1 MNSSYDMDQRK
12 GEAFSR
18 SSLLWVIATALVAIA
33 TMLTPG
39 LALAEEN
46 SLLPQGNL
54 TLDANPEGTSV
65 KNEAPSVSSSNNAAI
80 TSDAAASTSKTDSA
94 ATSDATT
101 EVASN
106 ASDSN
111 SAASNSNTST
121 NEIDASNKRTEDADS
136 IKSTKN
142 NSEEAAKTSTSNDSS
157 CQVKEINEPESS
169 KTTKTT
175 AKDSSSGDESAVNS
189 TKESGS
195 LIDSAGSIVATSN
208 TKPSD
213 ASKAAPIAKSPKSSD
228 IKTQDTFKVTF
239 VFGGHI
245 DRTDDGKSYT
255 ASMLSPS
262 LSEVFLSDKKDG
274 SSYEDAEGNTY
285 SPNWANTEYNGSFTT
300 YTYNGYSYPAVT
312 LNLDSDDLIPTNI
325 YRMGYDF
332 IGWWRPSINDYWM
345 WSTANELTEDELAAS
360 YLLIAT
366 WHPQED
372 YNLYVNITN
381 TTGDPND
388 QTYIH
393 NEGTGK
399 LWFESVTLPAIDS
412 SNAATYG
419 YSLDSSGHVVDGDD
433 SYEFAGYVLNINN
446 FYKYNEGKCY
456 VVGDDDSYG
465 PIPVVS
471 AGTYSFGNLYYA
483 LIGGTFPGNRWYPS
497 NENYPFELIDPSG
510 ERTIFDQQLT
520 IRAVFKKVAATPT
533 AKYDVTYNNT
543 TAAGATNGQTAT
555 VTGKKSTYTVEDP
568 SDSTWTYS
576 AFTKPSDY
584 HFAGWATSAA
594 NAAARTIA
602 LHVGDPLSSLSGLG
616 TSTSAANPVAL
627 FAVWEADTYTVRYFV
642 NDGSTATP
650 VTFTLNVADKGT
662 DTVKSDSDLS
672 FSNSGYNFNGWT
684 VGSASSTTTA
694 AAGDLMSTL
703 IPVKDGTID
712 LYAQWLANEFTI
724 NYVYNGGKVGTSSGP
739 SNGNTYTPGVTTLT
753 GVPAV
758 KKTGSYLDGW
768 SDASGAKVVNS
779 DGTVVAG
786 GSIATATAGS
796 THTLTAIWKYR
807 TYTINWWKKW
817 SSTGSYSASDSMI
830 GATTFTYGNTS
841 SISATDP
848 YPLTAGSSTA
858 TSGSDTYQ
866 FQGWYLAVGS
876 GNWDTPATGI
886 TALSAADSIASALAV
901 AGVRSTDSASDATGT
916 LTILAVWKKLGS
928 FNLVFNTN
936 YPSATGITSTS
947 TTKTVTQGNNF
958 AFSTVAEPTVSGYTF
973 AGWKDIA
980 DSNVYKAGTAK
991 DTLNSVQKQHVFD
1004 AQWTPNTVNFVLND
1018 GATDTSINLH
1028 GKTNPS
1034 AKVEAT
1040 VQGSDLT
1047 SATPTRDGYDFLG
1060 WARSAAADGDASGVI
1075 IGGPSAKTY
1084 VIVPG
1089 DAPSDPT
1096 TMNLFAVWGPTKYQV
1111 WYDANPKSGDTKN
1124 SVTFKKGSSTVSSPY
1139 QYTSTATA
1147 SDPFFD
1153 TPDITAHYG
1162 DASGDWYEF
1171 KGWSTTPGGTTP
1183 IAHNATIKDLFID
1196 PAPASAKP
1204 TSSTHNTLYAIWKAV
1219 TFDVS
1224 YDVRDTNGTVSNAG
1238 PYTIDLATGTTVT
1251 TSTANP
1257 NTGYAIATPNTWTDA
1272 SGNAVS
1278 VTGAGT
1284 ATIAPTISDLRA
1296 LKTAGN
1302 TSYTFYANF
1311 TAGSYGYEVQA
1322 FMEDASGAYP
1332 TTYTWRWT
1340 MPGGQS
1346 LKASYGSTVR
1356 ATDTLTSGTY
1366 SGKALRDLPLV
1377 DTSKWT
1383 SSIDNAKL
1391 YVFDSAN
1398 ANNVPQ
1404 ISSISDNTANNVLKV
1419 YFKRRTFDLTSAFK
1433 TINKTVAND
1442 GTVNST
1448 TIAGAPSGFTGTSEA
1463 NLNGGAAT
1471 TGLRWGQSISVT
1483 SPTYAGYNF
1492 SWAVTTPTSATSTA
1506 PGTSF
1511 ALSAADMAAAYDANN
1526 ASPKAELTGTFDVI
1540 LYTVTLTDPD
1550 PNSTH
1555 NWTRGGASN
1564 TAASA
1569 LQTAKT
1575 VSRQVAHDGTLGSWV
1590 PDTTDSSTY
1599 TYYFAGWYRS
1609 DDVSQTVISSS
1620 TLAGVTPWTAD
1631 VTYVAK
1637 WLPKVVVTYDQGDN
1651 DSFGNPKAGWSSKS
1665 ISLSKVTTS
1674 DMVGTK
1680 APFETVVGSGTL
1692 VGGKPKA
1699 ADGWEFDYW
1708 TIEGSTVHYG
1718 HDSALPGT
1726 SQYVAATDA
1735 NGFNLGHNYTFIA
1748 HWKALSVKVVVNNA
1762 GPVRNNGTVNTDT
1775 ITATLPTVSKTYST
1789 DDVLDLADYQP
1800 TTVPAGYT
1808 HVGWKD
1814 AAGHTY
1820 GTTGTFH
1827 LTKDGITLT
1836 PIFDEKTVKVS
1847 YKLATNSASKG
1858 SITGTSEDTVYA
1870 VKHNGVTAHTATS
1883 TDSKGY
1889 DFVSWTDADN
1899 AAGNRVDTTSTTGAL
1914 AVADVKALL
1923 DAAGVLAADKTYYAN
1938 FKTNQYTITFSPDGT
1953 DGTNDYSNTTVAT
1966 GTHGNGNNDFK
1977 VDWNTKIDNPG
1988 DSVAV
1993 TVPLGFKQDGWVVT
2007 VVGTGATSSISG
2019 TSADLYGAY
2028 NYTVKDDV
2036 VLKAHF
2042 VADTGAN
2049 FTVNYSYDPEGI
2061 SSFSGSTPS
2070 NTVAWGGPV
2079 LPTVAGDLNPVQS
2092 GYTFEGWYAQ
2102 YTAPAAAGAAGT
2114 YTTKVD
2120 TTDGKFGTIYN
2131 LLVAAGASAPNL
2143 VKTSPQ
2149 SITIYAKWT
2158 AKTFG
2163 VIFDTFGNVA
2173 DDASTTADD
2182 PNQTTIAN
2190 RSAKWND
2197 KAGTFWIDPT
2207 SGTLTRPGY
2216 TLTGWSA
2223 TYTTT
2228 GSGTTQSRASVASGD
2243 TYAVLAGNAEANA
2256 PVTLHAIWTAQSY
2269 NVTYDYN
2276 DATIMGGTKTP
2287 DATGKYQWTQSRDYY
2302 NDPSGNVPSRTGWH
2316 FDGWKVSFKGSPSAG
2331 ASMQT
2336 MNGTTITGHGSTTM
2350 HDLMQGHAEGLATDP
2365 VMTLT
2370 AQWTQESSYQWQ
2382 DVLVHL
2388 DGTTEN
2394 GTLSSSNTVAGNSSV
2409 AFTSYGTPKTS
2420 YEGYDFDNHVASN
2433 PNFTTATATSIT
2445 VTAGSS
2451 MIYKVYYL
2459 ERGYTIQ
2466 YYKEATDLT
2475 YTDST
2480 SDNPYTS
2487 DTVKLPTST
2496 PTKAGYT
2503 FKGWQLVDPAS
2514 GAGAIA
2520 GDITTATGAARK
2532 ISDVLTTAPA
2542 AGTILKAVAKFEENK
2557 ATITWKADTN
2567 GTVSPSDNSVSID
2580 ATTGTFST
2588 GSGTT
2593 IKAVPN
2599 TNFDFEGWYANYNGP
2614 AGTVNEK
2621 VTSASPYVRLT
2632 ESTPGSGIYDTIE
2645 PIKWTQTAGGTP
2657 IWSTITFTAKFVVS
2671 SSLTVTIDHYVED
2684 ATNGT
2689 WNKTTVTD
2697 RSATDG
2703 TSYTAAP
2710 MPGLPSGY
2718 TKNSSVTVPATYPA
2732 YKETG
2737 TINAAVPASLHFV
2750 LYYTAD
2756 LNNVSYQYVD
2766 ASGNVT
2772 TSVPATA
2779 PVLSTLSGV
2788 GSHKTGTTFTVEA
2801 KPSVTGYTFTG
2812 WYVQGDASKT
2822 DVSGTPMT
2830 MAGKDIVLVGTWEI
2844 AHYTVNFINAPSTDQ
2859 AVIDGCTVTQQTGGY
2874 TVDYNQPVSS
2884 KVGSISA
2891 TASLPD
2897 VSWHEQGSHTLVGW
2911 DKLIDGVV
2919 TGSPLGITDPLS
2931 EVVTSNVTFRAR
2943 WANTYDVQYTRG
2955 DHGTFKDF
2963 TNTKTF
2969 IDWSSL
2975 PIGTVIDPGYTFTAT
2990 TGHVGYNGTTE
3001 ATSGHENYGNPKAA
3015 DGWAFVGWGWND
3027 GSKWNYSFAD
3037 DPDIDYGVFKTGSS
3051 DVNGV
3056 AMPASLTGTETAT
3069 GNITFVGF
3077 YKRME
3082 RTVVFSDKQFDA
3094 SKGVGS
3100 GVEST
3105 VAWSPAANFAS
3116 GTTTSYTYKTGKD
3129 VSMLPATSIS
3139 REGYELVGWTPDGS
3153 ATYTAGGTTTYQ
3165 LPELAQGTTLYLYPV
3180 WQVKKLDI
3188 TYDVATDSTGWG
3200 TVSNHSDARNL
3211 ATDVI
3216 QGSTPNAGNGYVFD
3230 YWTKDSDTAHLTSA
3244 EGLATDGSNKLV
3256 PTESGHYHAHFKQK
3270 DYNLTYVADPADT
3283 TPAVTLPTTPLPA
3296 NQHWTDSVNLE
3307 AASRTG
3313 YDFNGWDIY
3322 KSSDWTASGNSAT
3335 PIHTGVMDGAHAI
3348 SALSNGDGSATN
3360 LTLVATW
3367 KKATLGLTYHL
3378 TAPTGAS
3385 STPAWSTTD
3394 GDYPASEPATNRAA
3408 APAAKIDHQI
3418 NDVVDLRGAAT
3429 AKLDGYKLVGWM
3441 DKADGSGTSYVFDAA
3456 YATAHGLTV
3465 ATTLTMPGTS
3475 VDLYPIWDAKT
3486 YDVTFDPGAGV
3497 TASDVTNMPGNV
3509 TGIAWG
3515 DPVTTRDAAGDPKR
3529 TGYAFKGWTI
3539 KDKNGN
3545 VLRNTDAATGHYN
3558 AGSSNSDLYSTLAG
3572 VDTDDTAS
3580 LTLVANWDQ
3589 NTYTVKYQPG
3599 TTATVTGMPTS
3610 DWTGAYA
3617 GTVPTPAPTRAG
3629 YTFDGWTGDHGTNVA
3644 KTETSKGY
3652 DALAGSDSVTTVTL
3666 TAKWVANP
3674 HTLTYVKG
3682 SGDTWST
3689 TAGDYPVSEPAA
3701 NGAANPTAAIATETD
3716 AVIDLRQGSTLSQ
3729 PGATLKGWTDG
3740 TNSYVF
3746 DAAYATAHGL
3756 TVVTTLTMPDADVTL
3771 TPIWNVAG
3779 DYAVHFHDGV
3789 TAGTTPVTTGTM
3801 PSDWTGAYAGT
3812 VPTPA
3817 PTRAGYTFGG
3827 WSSDQGSTYDV
3838 AATDATKAYSALV
3851 SGSSVKLVNLTAV
3864 WTANPH
3870 TLTYV
3875 KGSGDAWSTTASD
3888 YPATEPA
3895 ANGAANPTAA
3905 IATATDA
3912 SHTLRGASS
3921 LTQPGATLTGWNT
3934 KADGSGTPYALD
3946 ATITMG
3952 DADLVLYP
3960 VWNVAGDYAVHFHDG
3975 VTAGTTPVT
3984 TGTMP
3989 SDWTGAYAGTVPT
4002 PAPTR
4007 AGYTFGGWSSDQGS
4021 TYDVAA
4027 TDATKAYS
4035 ALVSGSS
4042 VKLVNLTAKWVAL
4055 TDYEVTYLVNAP
4067 AGQTYTGATVP
4078 VPSNRTNITFDQNDI
4093 KQTALADA
4101 DMPGFTFG
4109 GWIVSKAD
4117 GTELTRV
4124 TSGYATDAVYSAL
4137 AGSDASIK
4145 RLVFTAIWNGKPLNV
4160 TYVLTTGEGTWVP
4173 ANIAD
4178 AGASNPAAAITYH
4191 AGDSVT
4197 LRDASTVKR
4206 AGYRLVGWK
4215 DDATTPNT
4223 YIFDSTYAT
4232 AHGLARVNGFTMGTV
4247 DVVLVPIWDAKNY
4260 TVTFVDKPVSDTGTQ
4275 AVTTMPTPNPWTG
4288 AYDEDVSHT
4297 AAVRTGYTFGGWDV
4311 YKTSDYTANA
4321 STAVALR
4328 HVGAGVD
4335 AYGVL
4340 AADPDIDALTLVAS
4354 WTADH
4359 YTLTYVLITGEGDWV
4374 KAKITDG
4381 GAATPAAA
4389 LGHDTDDQF
4398 GLRKADT
4405 VYYAGHT
4412 LLGWKDSNSPTVTPN
4427 EYRFGTDGTYT
4438 FTMPAKNVLLYPIW
4452 ETSDDYTVTFD
4463 GNAPTTHVVPGTA
4476 VLNLPANQPISPAR
4490 LTWEGATS
4498 NVDTHA
4504 PLFDGWTFVGWTVYD
4519 SDNKVVASTDAT
4531 HLLGTLYQFNVLA
4544 GNVDTAARH
4553 HLKLVANWQLLP
4565 YTVVFKDGV
4574 NAGETAVTTGSM
4586 PADWTGAF
4594 DDDVNHTA
4602 PTRLGY
4608 TFDGWTVSDVTDPNN
4623 PVTLIGASDAGKPAS
4638 GTTAYNVLAGSN
4650 AARRALEMTATWVKK
4665 ALYNIHFVDKPATDT
4680 GATAVNM
4687 GGLTDIS
4694 GMTWDQQFNAGPA
4707 PTRTGY
4713 TFDHWAVTNTTD
4725 PSDGSNTS
4733 DPALVKAIGK
4743 ATVGSY
4749 HYSDLA
4755 IDRLTGNKDDTIYH
4769 ITMTAV
4775 WVANKHTLTYVRA
4788 DGTATT
4794 DYTWVTRNITDSGKA
4809 TPDAAMTKNVD
4820 DAIDLRGATTVTRK
4834 GYTLTGWANGTDAT
4848 ATGYVAYIFANG
4860 DMGFSMPDADVTL
4873 YPLWAAKT
4881 YTVVYDANKPAGA
4894 TDASQVVTGVP
4905 TPNPATGLGWTSSVD
4920 ASHPSLLGYTFDGWV
4935 VKDAATTG
4943 ALTGTLARTSY
4954 TFDELAILDTTD
4966 HDTLTLVAN
4975 WLPAKYRLTYVDPVD
4990 ASGAT
4995 LATPVQISTDANKL
5009 WSDVVDATTN
5019 PISGT
5024 TPWYAGKTTADWQ
5037 FDGWQVY
5044 DASTGAYRTLTA
5056 SDDTH
5061 YGVLAALENL
5071 TLADVATANADP
5083 ALVLYAKWTRR
5094 VPFVVD
5100 FVKRTATGNVVEDS
5114 TTLTGLDGDDIATT
5128 WKGTV
5133 LDLGD
5138 GHAIIGYAYNR
5149 TDSEPGMTGTLSAG
5163 TTLHL
5168 SLLYDPLTDYMV
5180 TYDANPGTNAAGATT
5195 ATAAAPQWESVDSG
5209 FAPVDSDWHYLG
5221 HKIDHWFYKGSDGV
5235 EHTFDA
5241 TDGKTF
5247 ADIAAIIYGTV
5258 DGTEGRDLNGDG
5270 TIEKPVTIYAA
5281 WVERNDY
5288 VVKYDDNYDP
5298 ANNGIPS
5305 QFLGRP
5311 GASYF
5316 TPADRNNMAWS
5327 ATGLE
5332 PTDTT
5337 GTIVEPGVTG
5347 GDALYVQDGW
5357 NYSPDGGATQYAAEG
5372 KSFAEI
5378 AQAMYGTSEPTAG
5391 AIVLYARW
5399 KEIQIQLTYA
5409 PVIATVDADG
5419 KFQAVTGTN
5428 AGGTVSRASETVS
5441 AVTGGTTSGT
5451 DLKAAG
5457 ATATAANGYHF
5468 IGWRRVSD
5476 GTVIYA
5482 PGYAPTTSSA
5492 KAARFARFAPR
5503 RAPAA
5508 ATGTGFNV
5516 LPDGTI
5522 DATTIFSVAQNASD
5536 GYWHGED
5543 YQALF
5548 VENDPAILHYNK
5560 NADDATGTIA
5570 DVTKPYGT
5578 LITLD
5583 SGTED
5588 ATATTDDGFRRA
5600 HWKLTGWNTEA
5611 DGSGTTYALSQGD
5624 WVMPEGETTLYAMWE
5639 KVMGRLIYDKN
5650 AKDATGTIAD
5660 VVKQGGTVITLDSGT
5675 EDTTADTTDG
5685 FHRAHYVLVGWNTK
5699 ADYTGTHYD
5708 LSESGWVMPDGTT
5721 TLYAEWQKMKYEIS
5735 GPEGTKVT
5743 IPESGDGTKTT
5754 GGTTDGTTGT
5764 KIDGGYIKGGDT
5776 TKIEYGEPIPSG
5788 WIEAIPEEGKHVDH
5802 WTYVWIDEDGT
5813 KHTET
5818 ADDPTKFTVKGKGTI
5833 TPVFVDD
5840 PVEEPE
5846 TPATT
5851 DDVKTD
5857 ESTTTT
5863 GSTTGS
5869 NASKGQS
5876 GNRQAAYKG
5885 ERSDK
5890 LPQTS
5895 DESNLALPFGLM
5907 GLGAFLIVL
5916 AAKRRKDEE
5925 DAEA

>member
-1 MNSSYDMDQRK
+1 MNFRLMWDTTSY
-12 GEAFSR
+12 
-18 SSLLWVIATALVAIA
+18 LLNILHVNI
-33 TMLTPG
+33 
-39 LALAEEN
+39 
-46 SLLPQGNL
+46 
-54 TLDANPEGTSV
+54 
-65 KNEAPSVSSSNNAAI
+65 SSNSQGQ
-80 TSDAAASTSKTDSA
+80 TSNDYTFSQTDVPVDSSDPTKHKVNDLWYGNPKVPGSSKIYSYLSTSEKNYLDSKNYGK
-94 ATSDATT
+94 
-101 EVASN
+101 SN
-106 ASDSN
+106 AS
-111 SAASNSNTST
+111 
-121 NEIDASNKRTEDADS
+121 I
-136 IKSTKN
+136 
-142 NSEEAAKTSTSNDSS
+142 
-157 CQVKEINEPESS
+157 
-169 KTTKTT
+169 
-175 AKDSSSGDESAVNS
+175 
-189 TKESGS
+189 
-195 LIDSAGSIVATSN
+195 
-208 TKPSD
+208 
-213 ASKAAPIAKSPKSSD
+213 
-228 IKTQDTFKVTF
+228 
-239 VFGGHI
+239 
-245 DRTDDGKSYT
+245 
-255 ASMLSPS
+255 
-262 LSEVFLSDKKDG
+262 
-274 SSYEDAEGNTY
+274 
-285 SPNWANTEYNGSFTT
+285 
-300 YTYNGYSYPAVT
+300 
-312 LNLDSDDLIPTNI
+312 
-325 YRMGYDF
+325 
-332 IGWWRPSINDYWM
+332 
-345 WSTANELTEDELAAS
+345 
-360 YLLIAT
+360 
-366 WHPQED
+366 
-372 YNLYVNITN
+372 
-381 TTGDPND
+381 
-388 QTYIH
+388 
-393 NEGTGK
+393 
-399 LWFESVTLPAIDS
+399 
-412 SNAATYG
+412 
-419 YSLDSSGHVVDGDD
+419 
-433 SYEFAGYVLNINN
+433 EFAGYVLDLSYLPSFETSGNSNL
-446 FYKYNEGKCY
+446 GY
-456 VVGDDDSYG
+456 VKPTASVPVYMLADGYTRVVNPDNLPAGYTFDDLFGAVLGGWDFIIDDSAVWYEDVYYDDYG
-465 PIPVVS
+465 GFSTVANDAQKLFSLDI
-471 AGTYSFGNLYYA
+471 TL
-483 LIGGTFPGNRWYPS
+483 
-497 NENYPFELIDPSG
+497 
-510 ERTIFDQQLT
+510 
-520 IRAVFKKVAATPT
+520 RAVFKEVKAAPISFTVEFHNT
-533 AKYDVTYNNT
+533 DGNN
-543 TAAGATNGQTAT
+543 AELSPT
-555 VTGKKSTYTVEDP
+555 VTSSKTYTSASANADTLSTLGFSTP
-568 SDSTWTYS
+568 SESGYS
-576 AFTKPSDY
+576 IT
-584 HFAGWATSAA
+584 FAGWATTEGGTPVITSDGGSLSPLGASDGGSYVLYAIWNKTATSFKVTYHNTDASGSALSNPSPVSKAYSTTSA
-594 NAAARTIA
+594 NAETLSTLGFSAPSVSGYTYTFGGWTDASGTVLISADGGA
-602 LHVGDPLSSLSGLG
+602 LSGIPGLAMGNDYDLFVKWDGTRDTFKVTYDKNATDASFVGTPSNPYTYYVGATSLS
-616 TSTSAANPVAL
+616 NRP
-627 FAVWEADTYTVRYFV
+627 TVNRTGYF
-642 NDGSTATP
+642 
-650 VTFTLNVADKGT
+650 F
-662 DTVKSDSDLS
+662 
-672 FSNSGYNFNGWT
+672 
-684 VGSASSTTTA
+684 
-694 AAGDLMSTL
+694 
-703 IPVKDGTID
+703 
-712 LYAQWLANEFTI
+712 
-724 NYVYNGGKVGTSSGP
+724 
-739 SNGNTYTPGVTTLT
+739 
-753 GVPAV
+753 
-758 KKTGSYLDGW
+758 DGW
-768 SDASGAKVVNS
+768 SESGSKVVNR
-779 DGTVVAG
+779 DGSVVSG
-786 GSIATATAGS
+786 GSIATAAKGS
-796 THTLTAIWKYR
+796 THTLKAIWTPR
-807 TYTINWWKKW
+807 TFTVNWWKAW
-817 SSTGSYSASDSMI
+817 SGTGTPSASDSKS
-830 GATTFTYGNTS
+830 TSVVYGS
-841 SISATDP
+841 SSSLSGSDP

-858 TSGSDTYQ
+858 TSGTDTYQ
-866 FQGWYLAVGS
+866 FQGWYLVVGS
-876 GNWDTPATGI
+876 GNWDTPASGTN
-886 TALSAADSIASALAV
+886 ALSAADTIAAALAV
-901 AGVRSTDSASDATGT
+901 PSANFTESSTAATGT
-916 LTILAVWKKLGS
+916 LTVYAVWKKLGS

-936 YPSATGITSTS
+936 YPSATGISSTS
-947 TTKTVTQGNNF
+947 TTKSVTQGNNF
-958 AFSTVAEPTVSGYTF
+958 AFSNVAEPTVSGYTF
-973 AGWKDIA
+973 AGWKDVA
-980 DSNVYKAGTAK
+980 DNNVYKVGTAK
-991 DTLNSVQKQHVFD
+991 DTLNNVQKQHIFN
-1004 AQWTPNTVNFVLND
+1004 AQWNPNTVNFVLND

-1040 VQGSDLT
+1040 VQASDLT

-1096 TMNLFAVWGPTKYQV
+1096 PMNLYAVWGPTKYQV

-1124 SVTFKKGSSTVSSPY
+1124 SVTFKKNSSTVSSPY
-1139 QYTSTATA
+1139 QYTSTAKT
-1147 SDPFFD
+1147 SDNHFD
-1153 TPDITAHYG
+1153 TPDIAATYG

-1171 KGWSTTPGGTTP
+1171 KGWSTTPLGTTP
-1183 IAHNATIKDLFID
+1183 IGHNATFKELFID

-1224 YDVRDTNGTVSNAG
+1224 YATRDTNGTVSNAG

-1257 NTGYAIATPNTWTDA
+1257 NTGYTIATPNTWTDA

-1284 ATIAPTISDLRA
+1284 ATIAPTIDDLRA

-1332 TTYTWRWT
+1332 TAYTWHWT

-1391 YVFDSAN
+1391 YYFDSTN
-1398 ANNVPQ
+1398 TKNVLQ

-1419 YFKRRTFDLTSAFK
+1419 YFKRRTFDLTSSFK
-1433 TINKTVAND
+1433 TINKTVDNS
-1442 GTVNST
+1442 GTVTST
-1448 TIAGAPSGFTGTSEA
+1448 TTAGAPSGFTGTSA
-1463 NLNGGAAT
+1463 SCLNGGAAT
-1471 TGLRWGQSISVT
+1471 AGLRWGQSISVT

-1492 SWAVTTPTSATSTA
+1492 SWAVTTPSSATSTA

-1526 ASPKAELTGTFDVI
+1526 AAPKAELTGTFDVI

-1550 PNSTH
+1550 SNSTH

-1569 LQTAKT
+1569 LQTART

-1590 PDTTDSSTY
+1590 PDTTDNSTY

-1609 DDVSQTVISSS
+1609 DDLSQTVISTS
-1620 TLAGVTPWTAD
+1620 TLGGITPWTAD

-1651 DSFGNPKAGWSSKS
+1651 DSFGNPKAGWSSAS
-1665 ISLSKVTTS
+1665 TSLSDIDVTS
-1674 DMVGTK
+1674 DVVGAK
-1680 APFETVVGSGTL
+1680 APFATVVGTSALDGT
-1692 VGGKPKA
+1692 KPKA
-1699 ADGWEFDYW
+1699 APGWEFDYW
-1708 TIEGSTVHYG
+1708 TVVGNSDPDKIG
-1718 HDSALPGT
+1718 HDALYPVSKGGSASYYLT
-1726 SQYVAATDA
+1726 ATDSV
-1735 NGFNLGHNYTFIA
+1735 NGYPLTTSLTFIA
-1748 HWKALSVKVVVNNA
+1748 HWKALPVTVTVNNA
-1762 GPVRNNGTVNTDT
+1762 GPVRNNGAVNTDT
-1775 ITATLPTVSKTYST
+1775 VTATLPTVSKTYST

-1814 AAGHTY
+1814 AAGNTY

-1858 SITGTSEDTVYA
+1858 SISGTTDDTVYA

-1883 TDSKGY
+1883 ADSQGY

-1899 AAGNRVDTTSTTGAL
+1899 AAGNRVDTTTTTGVL
-1914 AVADVKALL
+1914 AVADVKLLL
-1923 DAAGVLAADKTYYAN
+1923 DAAGVLTADKTYYAN

-1953 DGTNDYSNTTVAT
+1953 TDYPNTTVAT
-1966 GTHGNGNNDFK
+1966 GTHSNGNNDFK
-1977 VDWNTKIDNPG
+1977 VDWNTKIANPG
-1988 DSVAV
+1988 DSVTV
-1993 TVPLGFKQDGWVVT
+1993 TVPLGFKQDGWTVT
-2007 VVGTGATSSISG
+2007 VTRTGATSSISG

-2070 NTVAWGGPV
+2070 NTVAWAGSV
-2079 LPTVAGDLNPVQS
+2079 LPTVAGDLSPVQA
-2092 GYTFEGWYAQ
+2092 GYNFEGWYAQ
-2102 YTAPAAAGAAGT
+2102 YTAPATAGAAGT
-2114 YTTKVD
+2114 YATKVD

-2143 VKTSPQ
+2143 VTTSPQ
-2149 SITIYAKWT
+2149 SITIYAKWS
-2158 AKTFG
+2158 AKTFD

-2197 KAGTFWIDPT
+2197 NAGTFWVDPT

-2243 TYAVLAGNAEANA
+2243 AYAVLAGNAEANA
-2256 PVTLHAIWTAQSY
+2256 PVTLHAIWTAKSY

-2287 DATGKYQWTQSRDYY
+2287 DATGTYQWTQSRDYY

-2316 FDGWKVSFKGSPSAG
+2316 FDGWKVSYMGRPSAG
-2331 ASMQT
+2331 ASLQT
-2336 MNGTTITGHGSTTM
+2336 MNGTTITGHGNTTM

-2409 AFTSYGTPKTS
+2409 AFSAYGTPKTT
-2420 YEGYDFDNHVASN
+2420 YEGYDFDNHLASN
-2433 PNFTTATATSIT
+2433 PNFTTATPTSIT

-2466 YYKEATDLT
+2466 YYKEATDST

-2487 DTVKLPTST
+2487 DTVKLPTAT

-2503 FKGWQLVDPAS
+2503 FKGWQLVDPTS
-2514 GAGAIA
+2514 GSGAIA
-2520 GDITTATGAARK
+2520 GDITTSTGAARK

-2542 AGTILKAVAKFEENK
+2542 AGTILKAVAKFEENDV
-2557 ATITWKADTN
+2557 TITWKADTN
-2567 GTVSPSDNSVSID
+2567 GTVNPSDSSVTIK

-2614 AGTVNEK
+2614 GVTVNEK

-2645 PIKWTQTAGGTP
+2645 PIKWSQTAGGTP

-2684 ATNGT
+2684 AVNNT
-2689 WNKTTVTD
+2689 WIKTTVTD
-2697 RSATDG
+2697 RNATDG
-2703 TSYTAAP
+2703 ASYTAAP

-2737 TINAAVPASLHFV
+2737 TINAAVPSSLHFV

-2756 LNNVSYQYVD
+2756 LKNVSYQYVD

-2772 TSVPATA
+2772 TSVPSAA

-2788 GSHKTGTTFTVEA
+2788 GSHKTGITFTVEA

-2830 MAGKDIVLVGTWEI
+2830 MAGKDIILVGTWEI

-2859 AVIDGCTVTQQTGGY
+2859 AVADGCTVTQQTGGY
-2874 TVDYNQPVSS
+2874 TVDHNQPVSS
-2884 KVGSISA
+2884 KVGSIAAS
-2891 TASLPD
+2891 ASLPD
-2897 VSWHEQGSHTLVGW
+2897 VSWHEQGAHTLSGW
-2911 DKLIDGVV
+2911 DVLIGGVV

-2931 EVVTSNVTFRAR
+2931 YTVTSNVTFRAR

-2955 DHGTFKDF
+2955 DHGTFKDS
-2963 TNTKTF
+2963 TNTKTYVE
-2969 IDWSSL
+2969 WTSL
-2975 PIGTVIDPGYTFTAT
+2975 PNTTVIDPGYAFTAT

-3015 DGWAFVGWGWND
+3015 NGWAFVGWGWYD

-3037 DPDIDYGVFKTGSS
+3037 DPDIDYGVRTTGS
-3051 DVNGV
+3051 DVNG
-3056 AMPASLTGTETAT
+3056 AT
-3069 GNITFVGF
+3069 LPTTVIGNFEFVGF
-3077 YKRME
+3077 YKRVE

-3100 GVEST
+3100 NQEST
-3105 VAWSPAANFAS
+3105 VAWSPAANFVT

-3153 ATYTAGGTTTYQ
+3153 STYSATGTVTYQ

-3180 WQVKKLDI
+3180 WQVKKLTI
-3188 TYDVATDSTGWG
+3188 NYDVASTSNGWG

-3216 QGSTPNAGNGYVFD
+3216 QGSMPNAGPGYVFD
-3230 YWTKDSDTAHLTSA
+3230 YWTKDSGTTHLTSA
-3244 EGLATDGSNKLV
+3244 EGLATDGSNKLT
-3256 PTESGHYHAHFKQK
+3256 PTESGHYYAHFKQK

-3307 AASRTG
+3307 AASRLG

-3322 KSSDWTASGNSAT
+3322 EKGDWTTNGTSGT
-3335 PIHTGVMDGAHAI
+3335 KLHTGVMDGSKLI

-3360 LTLVATW
+3360 LILVATW

-3408 APAAKIDHQI
+3408 APATKIDHQI

-3497 TASDVTNMPGNV
+3497 TASDVSNMPGNV

-3515 DPVTTRDAAGDPKR
+3515 TSVTTRDAAGDPKR
-3529 TGYAFKGWTI
+3529 SGYTFKGWTI

-3545 VLRNTDAATGHYN
+3545 VLRNTDTATGHYN
-3558 AGSSNSDLYSTLAG
+3558 AGSSNADLYSTLAG

-3589 NTYTVKYQPG
+3589 KTYTVKYQPG

-3610 DWTGAYA
+3610 DWTGAYT
-3617 GTVPTPAPTRAG
+3617 GSVPTPAPARVG

-3666 TAKWVANP
+3666 IAKWVANP

-3682 SGDTWST
+3682 SSDAWST
-3689 TAGDYPVSEPAA
+3689 TAGDYP
-3701 NGAANPTAAIATETD
+3701 
-3716 AVIDLRQGSTLSQ
+3716 
-3729 PGATLKGWTDG
+3729 
-3740 TNSYVF
+3740 
-3746 DAAYATAHGL
+3746 
-3756 TVVTTLTMPDADVTL
+3756 
-3771 TPIWNVAG
+3771 
-3779 DYAVHFHDGV
+3779 
-3789 TAGTTPVTTGTM
+3789 
-3801 PSDWTGAYAGT
+3801 
-3812 VPTPA
+3812 
-3817 PTRAGYTFGG
+3817 
-3827 WSSDQGSTYDV
+3827 
-3838 AATDATKAYSALV
+3838 
-3851 SGSSVKLVNLTAV
+3851 
-3864 WTANPH
+3864 
-3870 TLTYV
+3870 
-3875 KGSGDAWSTTASD
+3875 AS
-3888 YPATEPA
+3888 EPA

-3912 SHTLRGASS
+3912 SLTLRGASS

-3934 KADGSGTPYALD
+3934 KADGSGTSYALD

-3952 DADLVLYP
+3952 DSDLVLYP

-3989 SDWTGAYAGTVPT
+3989 SDWTGAFLGTVPT

-4007 AGYTFGGWSSDQGS
+4007 AGYTFGGWSSDQGAS
-4021 TYDVAA
+4021 YGVAA

-4035 ALVSGSS
+4035 ALVPGSS
-4042 VKLVNLTAKWVAL
+4042 VKLVNLTAVWTAL

-4078 VPSNRTNITFDQNDI
+4078 VPANRTNITFDQNDI

-4137 AGSDASIK
+4137 AGSDATIK
-4145 RLVFTAIWNGKPLNV
+4145 RLVFTAIWTGKPQNV
-4160 TYVLTTGEGTWVP
+4160 TYVLTPGEGTWVP

-4223 YIFDSTYAT
+4223 YIFDSSYAT
-4232 AHGLARVNGFTMGTV
+4232 AHGFTRVNGFTMGTV

-4288 AYDEDVSHT
+4288 AYDDDVAHT

-4311 YKTSDYTANA
+4311 YKTSDYTANTA
-4321 STAVALR
+4321 TAVALR

-4389 LGHDTDDQF
+4389 LTHDTDDQF
-4398 GLRKADT
+4398 GLRKAET

-4427 EYRFGTDGTYT
+4427 EYRFGSDGTYT

-4452 ETSDDYTVTFD
+4452 ETNDDYTVTFD

-4490 LTWEGATS
+4490 LTWEGVTS

-4519 SDNKVVASTDAT
+4519 SNNDVVASTDT
-4531 HLLGTLYQFNVLA
+4531 TYLLGTLYQFNVLA

-4565 YTVVFKDGV
+4565 YTVTFKDGV
-4574 NAGETAVTTGSM
+4574 NAGETAVTTGTM

-4608 TFDGWTVSDVTDPNN
+4608 TFGGWTVSDVTDPNN

-4638 GTTAYNVLAGSN
+4638 GTTAYNGLAGSN

-4733 DPALVKAIGK
+4733 DPTLVKAIGK

-4788 DGTATT
+4788 DGTSAT

-4809 TPDAAMTKNVD
+4809 TPDAAMTKSVD
-4820 DAIDLRGATTVTRK
+4820 DVIDLRGATTVTRK
-4834 GYTLTGWANGTDAT
+4834 GYTLAGWANGTDAT
-4848 ATGYVAYIFANG
+4848 VAGYVAYVFANG
-4860 DMGFSMPDADVTL
+4860 DTGFSMPDADVTL

-4881 YTVVYDANKPAGA
+4881 YTVIYDANKPAGA

-4905 TPNPATGLGWTSSVD
+4905 TPNPATGLGWNSAVD

-4943 ALTGTLARTSY
+4943 ALTGTLAKTSY
-4954 TFDELAILDTTD
+4954 TFDELALIDTTD
-4966 HDTLTLVAN
+4966 HETLTLVAN

-4990 ASGAT
+4990 ASGAV
-4995 LATPVQISTDANKL
+4995 LATPVQISTDDTKL
-5009 WSDVVDATTN
+5009 WSDLVDATTD

-5037 FDGWQVY
+5037 FDGWQVF
-5044 DASTGAYRTLTA
+5044 DAATGTYRTLTA

-5100 FVKRTATGNVVEDS
+5100 FVKRTATGNLVENS

-5128 WKGTV
+5128 WKSTV

-5138 GHAIIGYAYNR
+5138 GHAIIGYVYNR
-5149 TDSEPGMTGTLSAG
+5149 TASEPGMTGTLSAG

-5168 SLLYDPLTDYMV
+5168 SLLYDPLTDYLV

-5195 ATAAAPQWESVDSG
+5195 ATAPASQWESVDSG

-5221 HKIDHWFYKGSDGV
+5221 HKIDHWFYKGSDGA

-5270 TIEKPVTIYAA
+5270 AIEKPVTIYAA

-5288 VVKYDDNYDP
+5288 IVKYDDNYDP

-5316 TPADRNNMAWS
+5316 TPADRTNMTWS

-5332 PTDTT
+5332 PTDAS

-5347 GDALYVQDGW
+5347 GNALYVQDGW

-5399 KEIQIQLTYA
+5399 KEINIQLTYA

-5419 KFQAVTGTN
+5419 KFQSIAGTN

-5441 AVTGGTTSGT
+5441 AVTGGTASGT
-5451 DLKAAG
+5451 ELKAAG

-5482 PGYAPTTSSA
+5482 PGYTPTTSSA
-5492 KAARFARFAPR
+5492 KVVPFARFAPR
-5503 RAPAA
+5503 RAPVAGA
-5508 ATGTGFNV
+5508 GMGTGFNV

-5522 DATTIFSVAQNASD
+5522 DATTIFSVAQNATD

-5588 ATATTDDGFRRA
+5588 ATATKADGFRRA

-5611 DGSGTTYALSQGD
+5611 DGSGTTYALSESG

-5743 IPESGDGTKTT
+5743 IPEGGEGTKTT
-5754 GGTTDGTTGT
+5754 GGTTGGTTGT
-5764 KIDGGYIKGGDT
+5764 KIDGGYVTGGDV
-5776 TKIEYGEPIPSG
+5776 TKIEYGEPIPHG
-5788 WIEAIPEEGKHVDH
+5788 WIDAIPEKGKHVDH
-5802 WTYVWIDEDGT
+5802 WTYVWTDEDGK

-5818 ADDPTKFTVKGKGTI
+5818 ADDPTKFTVKGKGII

-5840 PVEEPE
+5840 PVEEPKKSN
-5846 TPATT
+5846 TT
-5851 DDVKTD
+5851 EGGKTD
-5857 ESTTTT
+5857 K
-5863 GSTTGS
+5863 GSKAQS
-5869 NASKGQS
+5869 ASRQP

-5885 ERSDK
+5885 NRSDK

-5895 DESNLALPFGLM
+5895 DETNLALPFGLM
-5907 GLGAFLIVL
+5907 GLGALLIIL

-5925 DAEA
+5925 EAEA